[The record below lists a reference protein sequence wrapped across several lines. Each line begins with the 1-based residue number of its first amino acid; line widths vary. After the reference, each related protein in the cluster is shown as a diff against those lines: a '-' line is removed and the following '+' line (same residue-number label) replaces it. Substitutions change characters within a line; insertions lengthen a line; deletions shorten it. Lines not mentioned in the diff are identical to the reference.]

1 MGKNNIIDLLVNIII
16 LVIILIS
23 FDNCAKRNAR
33 EDKIDSSLIQLK
45 TLGIFYC
52 NPIKKAEYLKVKN
65 CLRQLDT
72 FANDTEL
79 VRLSKDNESPIIRLY
94 AFQVLLNRNYQKAES
109 IAFRELTDTISVPI
123 SYVSFYERIGEDN
136 ISNLRINLLVKY
148 YKEHK
153 ISTSKLDRVLLRSLG
168 LKNIDYYKQLYLG
181 IPPSEK
187 YYYLI
192 KRHYIVDK
200 NPYALVLLAKYHK
213 PSDRVWIN
221 DALKT
226 FEKIEE
232 ACRNI
237 ADVSYKPVLPDEDLF
252 PMSLLAVSYWPDESF
267 RKTLED
273 ISKLYLYRADD
284 FSPTLDYLYQALM
297 AYNDE
302 WSYRIIKD
310 SFNYQK
316 RSINELDFYLYIESF
331 KEAYLKRPMEKYR
344 MLYHMFQNKSMND
357 NQEDDK
363 QWKK

>member
-1 MGKNNIIDLLVNIII
+1 MLVKMERNSLFILMARNITIAFVI
-16 LVIILIS
+16 LFL
-23 FDNCAKRNAR
+23 FGNCTKNAR

-136 ISNLRINLLVKY
+136 ISNLRINLLAKY
-148 YKEHK
+148 CKKHR
-153 ISTSKLDRVLLRSLG
+153 ISTNKLDRVLLRSLG
-168 LKNIDYYKQLYLG
+168 LKNIDYYKQLFLR
-181 IPPSEK
+181 IPPSER
-187 YYYLI
+187 YYYLV
-192 KRHYIVDK
+192 KRHYVVDK

-213 PSDRVWIN
+213 PSDRVLVN
-221 DALKT
+221 EALKT

-273 ISKLYLYRADD
+273 ISKLYLYKADD

-316 RSINELDFYLYIESF
+316 RSMNEMDLYDYKESF
-331 KEAYLKRPMEKYR
+331 KNAYLKRPLPKYR
-344 MLYHMFQNKSMND
+344 SFLYGSK
-357 NQEDDK
+357 
-363 QWKK
+363 

>member
-1 MGKNNIIDLLVNIII
+1 MERNSLFILMARNITIAFVI
-16 LVIILIS
+16 LFL
-23 FDNCAKRNAR
+23 FGNCTKNAR

-52 NPIKKAEYLKVKN
+52 NPIKTAEYLKVKI

-72 FANDTEL
+72 FANDAEL
-79 VRLSKDNESPIIRLY
+79 VRLSKDDKSPIIRLY

-136 ISNLRINLLVKY
+136 ISNLRINLLAKY
-148 YKEHK
+148 CKKHR
-153 ISTSKLDRVLLRSLG
+153 ISTNKLDRVLLRSLG
-168 LKNIDYYKQLYLG
+168 LKNIDYYKQLFLR
-181 IPPSEK
+181 IPPSER
-187 YYYLI
+187 YYYLV
-192 KRHYIVDK
+192 KRHYVVDK

-213 PSDRVWIN
+213 PSDRVLVN
-221 DALKT
+221 EALKT

-273 ISKLYLYRADD
+273 ISKLYLYKADD

>member
-1 MGKNNIIDLLVNIII
+1 MGKNNIFVFLVNVIIAFM
-16 LVIILIS
+16 ILIS
-23 FDNCAKRNAR
+23 FGNCAKRNAT
-33 EDKIDSSLIQLK
+33 EDKIYSSLIQLK

-52 NPIKKAEYLKVKN
+52 NPIKTAEYLKVEN
-65 CLRQLDT
+65 CLKQLDT
-72 FANDTEL
+72 FANEVEL
-79 VRLSKDNESPIIRLY
+79 VRLSKDDESPIIRLY
-94 AFQVLLNRNYQKAES
+94 AFQVLLNRNYLKAES
-109 IAFRELTDTISVPI
+109 IAFRELRDTISVPI

-136 ISNLRINLLVKY
+136 ISNLRINLLAKY
-148 YKEHK
+148 YKEHR
-153 ISTSKLDRVLLRSLG
+153 ISTNKLDRVLLRSLG

-213 PSDRVWIN
+213 PSDRVLVN
-221 DALKT
+221 EALKT

-232 ACRNI
+232 ALRNI
-237 ADVSYKPVLPDEDLF
+237 ADVSYKPVLPDENLF

-267 RKTLED
+267 RKTLEE
-273 ISKLYLYRADD
+273 ISKLYLYKADD
-284 FSPTLDYLYQALM
+284 FSQTLDYLYQALM

-316 RSINELDFYLYIESF
+316 RNINELDFYEYKDSF
-331 KEAYLKRPMEKYR
+331 KNAYLKRPLPKYR
-344 MLYHMFQNKSMND
+344 TFLYGS
-357 NQEDDK
+357 
-363 QWKK
+363 